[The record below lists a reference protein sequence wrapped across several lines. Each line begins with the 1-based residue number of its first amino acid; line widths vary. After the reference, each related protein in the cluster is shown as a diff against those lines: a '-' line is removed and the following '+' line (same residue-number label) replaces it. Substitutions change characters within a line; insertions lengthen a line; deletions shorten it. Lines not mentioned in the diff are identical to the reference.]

1 MSIEEK
7 KQKWQKPMV
16 FTLLY
21 ILQCVVGVIT
31 FHALSVGNL
40 SATDIWVLEHPGY
53 FIYSTVLVAWLLWLF
68 YACFHDLR
76 WSYLVV
82 QLILT
87 VFGVAEYIKYGQRKE
102 YIEFADF
109 LISGEWG
116 DATSDIHF
124 SNWKIVVF
132 TVVATLVVSVVCW
145 MTKSIWKSKRTS
157 KKIVL
162 ELVSILVLLATMAGI
177 IIYPAVKNGISRY
190 VVLGAE
196 GEKKGGLVCF
206 VESFGYYFYNTHNN
220 DIYDVALK
228 DFEEDEAAKEQGLQ
242 LATKETVEDIAVKP
256 NIIVIMSEALWDINQ
271 ISEVATFSENPMAE
285 FDAIQ
290 SEFTGGSVNANIF
303 GGGTDKSEFEF
314 LTGWNSKYL
323 IERSAYRSFF
333 NETQPS
339 MVEYLNALG
348 YNSYAIHPYKP
359 NFWNR
364 DVAYMNMGFQDFY
377 DWDKMQNQEKYDV
390 FISDD
395 ALTQEIIDRYE
406 ERRTFTDAPVFSFST
421 SIANHVI
428 KIVDG
433 PKAPINTDISVN
445 YNIDYWNVEN
455 IDRKQLTEYVNGVSV
470 SGKAF
475 KRLVEYFE
483 NVDEPTV
490 ILLFGDHA
498 PSFLS
503 GFEEYLPEKTVK
515 EAFYHT
521 PFIVWNNYG
530 LGDFGVEECN
540 IAYLQEALMEYIGFP
555 LTKQNVLNRYLRLQS
570 PIDTRF
576 VNKYADGSQIDITN
590 QEFVDQCYGVYSAMY
605 YYLKRAEE
613 NPDIWSVQE

>member
-1 MSIEEK
+1 M
-7 KQKWQKPMV
+7 
-16 FTLLY
+16 
-21 ILQCVVGVIT
+21 
-31 FHALSVGNL
+31 
-40 SATDIWVLEHPGY
+40 
-53 FIYSTVLVAWLLWLF
+53 
-68 YACFHDLR
+68 
-76 WSYLVV
+76 
-82 QLILT
+82 
-87 VFGVAEYIKYGQRKE
+87 
-102 YIEFADF
+102 
-109 LISGEWG
+109 
-116 DATSDIHF
+116 
-124 SNWKIVVF
+124 
-132 TVVATLVVSVVCW
+132 
-145 MTKSIWKSKRTS
+145 
-157 KKIVL
+157 
-162 ELVSILVLLATMAGI
+162 
-177 IIYPAVKNGISRY
+177 
-190 VVLGAE
+190 
-196 GEKKGGLVCF
+196 
-206 VESFGYYFYNTHNN
+206 
-220 DIYDVALK
+220 
-228 DFEEDEAAKEQGLQ
+228 
-242 LATKETVEDIAVKP
+242 
-256 NIIVIMSEALWDINQ
+256 
-271 ISEVATFSENPMAE
+271 
-285 FDAIQ
+285 
-290 SEFTGGSVNANIF
+290 
-303 GGGTDKSEFEF
+303 
-314 LTGWNSKYL
+314 
-323 IERSAYRSFF
+323 
-333 NETQPS
+333 
-339 MVEYLNALG
+339 
-348 YNSYAIHPYKP
+348 
-359 NFWNR
+359 
-364 DVAYMNMGFQDFY
+364 AYMNMGFQDFY

-590 QEFVDQCYGVYSAMY
+590 QEFVDQCYGAYSAMY